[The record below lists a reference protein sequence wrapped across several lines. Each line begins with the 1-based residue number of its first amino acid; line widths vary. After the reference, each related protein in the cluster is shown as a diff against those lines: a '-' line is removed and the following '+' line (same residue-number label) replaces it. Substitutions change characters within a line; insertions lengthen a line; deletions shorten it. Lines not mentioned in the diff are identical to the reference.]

1 MVKNLSF
8 KLTVKLQAPFPYTKL
23 KGLNSKLRHEY
34 MWTSMNQNVAV
45 INVFLPEKE
54 ANLYTYRIPE
64 ERIF

>member
-1 MVKNLSF
+1 
-8 KLTVKLQAPFPYTKL
+8 
-23 KGLNSKLRHEY
+23 
-34 MWTSMNQNVAV
+34 MNQNVAV